1 MSADP
6 KPAKRVRDQTVYKQF
21 HAAGHDCWACGN
33 RHVEAAH
40 LLRGTQREDVLEALI
55 PLCRGCHKVFDEG
68 GKYRGDFG
76 HVFTQAFIMHAV
88 ARQLRHESGDDQR
101 DYLVR
106 KLGMWRA
113 ERYVQELE
121 EAT

>member
-1 MSADP
+1 MSHPDP
-6 KPAKRVRDQTVYKQF
+6 KPERVKDPDVYRQF
-21 HAAGHDCWACGN
+21 HSYSQECLSCGN

-40 LLRGTQREDVLEALI
+40 LLRGSKREDVLAGLV

-68 GKYRGDFG
+68 GSYRGDFG
-76 HVFTQAFIMHAV
+76 HVFTQGQVKHAV
-88 ARQLRHESGDDQR
+88 ARMLRHESGDDQR

-106 KLGMWRA
+106 VLGMWGA

-121 EAT
+121 EA